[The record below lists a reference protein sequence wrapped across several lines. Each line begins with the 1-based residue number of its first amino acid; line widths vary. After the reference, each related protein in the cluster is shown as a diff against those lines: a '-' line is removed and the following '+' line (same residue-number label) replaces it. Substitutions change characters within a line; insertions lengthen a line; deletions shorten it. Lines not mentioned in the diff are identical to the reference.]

1 MRSVILPPANG
12 SKEAVA
18 LRKAA
23 FAFVKHEPVGG
34 DDDDKRGMALNR
46 DLLRAALRYAMV
58 AVASEVHPDTL
69 KWRVFDALNDPDCIQ
84 APDHDEDRKVLAR
97 RIAEALIREVA

>member
-1 MRSVILPPANG
+1 MRPVVLPPANA

-23 FAFVKHEPVGG
+23 FAFTEHRPIGG
-34 DDDDKRGMALNR
+34 DDNDRAGMALNR
-46 DLLRAALRYAMV
+46 ALLRAALRYAAV

-69 KWRVFDALNDPDCIQ
+69 KWRVFDALSDPDCIQ
-84 APDHDEDRKVLAR
+84 APDHDEDRKVLAM
-97 RIAEALIREVA
+97 RIAEALIREIA